1 LRRRWSMPLLP
12 RIETE
17 SCDQAKKGHR
27 TFRFSLLTAYVLYCT
42 SPVTRVGAAQWVEPA
57 RALGGSGG
65 AGRSGNALALVG
77 VGLPPATVGS
87 RAGGLDRHRTELR
100 TVLFFRS
107 RPLGPM
113 LTRQQKT
120 AIVCSKF
127 GARVRVRTPFV
138 FIAVDLYSI
147 AVDRVH
153 PPPRAAD
160 DPRPYERAKETGE
173 KSEAEAGMKT
183 GVH

>member
-1 LRRRWSMPLLP
+1 MGAL
-12 RIETE
+12 
-17 SCDQAKKGHR
+17 A
-27 TFRFSLLTAYVLYCT
+27 A
-42 SPVTRVGAAQWVEPA
+42 PVTLLLLW
-57 RALGGSGG
+57 
-65 AGRSGNALALVG
+65 ALVF
-77 VGLPPATVGS
+77 PRYCRKPCWWS
-87 RAGGLDRHRTELR
+87 RSTSHRAADGAVLSIEAAR
-100 TVLFFRS
+100 TYAHE
-107 RPLGPM
+107 
-113 LTRQQKT
+113 T
-120 AIVCSKF
+120 AKNREIVCSKF

-138 FIAVDLYSI
+138 FIAVDLHSI

>member
-1 LRRRWSMPLLP
+1 MRRRWSMPLLP

-27 TFRFSLLTAYVLYCT
+27 SFRFSLLTAYVLYCT
-42 SPVTRVGAAQWVEPA
+42 SPVTRVGAAQWGEPA

-120 AIVCSKF
+120 ARSC
-127 GARVRVRTPFV
+127 VRNSAPAFACGHLLSSSRLTC
-138 FIAVDLYSI
+138 IRSRLTGSTRRHAQQTTHDLTREQRRQGRK
-147 AVDRVH
+147 AK
-153 PPPRAAD
+153 PR
-160 DPRPYERAKETGE
+160 RE
-173 KSEAEAGMKT
+173 
-183 GVH
+183 